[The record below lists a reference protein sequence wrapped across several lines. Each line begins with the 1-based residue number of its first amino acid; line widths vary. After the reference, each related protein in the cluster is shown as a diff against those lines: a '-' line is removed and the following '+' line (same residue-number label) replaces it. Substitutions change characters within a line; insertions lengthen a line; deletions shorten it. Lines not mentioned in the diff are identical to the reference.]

1 MIKCGM
7 CSAHLDYAFTGKNRV
22 CAISFFGRSLSG
34 LKAIGAC
41 LGKEDVVMNPDHT
54 QKTYRIPTRGEEF
67 QVFFT
72 PVVYGK
78 EKFYHALAVNKGIG
92 NSFFLSEPSNAPE
105 DFYNLLMQNF
115 NLPLLVEWKD
125 VLFSYSMEQGYLKRQ
140 VFSFSTGAYYVE
152 NVHENKEVYEVAL
165 TEEKLKEMVSCLLQT
180 KKIQI
185 AEGEMKP
192 LEAENMDEYFKKY
205 GPVLVENLNRYV
217 KPLRELD
224 GNVDTVALKEMK
236 LYPQQGAQVNGVTEL
251 LQQSNYAILNMGM
264 GTGKTICSTSM
275 VEGYFVKKY
284 LRRNP
289 GKTLK
294 DAYMDENA
302 IRYRNIVMCPGHLV
316 EKWANEIQTQVP
328 YAKVSIIKK
337 LSQLV
342 EIQKAGR
349 ERTGKEW
356 YVIGKD
362 FAKLSYQSMPLPQK
376 IGKKQ
381 LKRRVCKACQ
391 TVDADFSGKEF
402 LCACGSKEY
411 EIQSMGVVDTGLKC
425 PHCGEIL
432 INNRFSFKYA
442 VDESPA
448 LQPKDFARAD
458 AGNQRCHICGEQLWQ
473 PCITNINVPGTEWS
487 QHVDRMMERGWHRAT
502 HYSNK
507 KHKAVKTV
515 WVHRQYEEDYWE
527 SVHELPLREKEEK
540 AKGVRKFAPASYISK
555 KLKGYFDFFIL
566 DEAHLFKGGATAQGN
581 AMQALVS
588 ASKKQLMLTGTIA
601 GGMATHLFYLL
612 YRLDPSRMQK
622 RGYKFTDELKFAR
635 DYGTVETEFETKTS
649 GNSENFELNTSSKGR
664 QKGSPRVKPGISPLI
679 FSDYLLDR
687 TVFLDLSDMSKY
699 LPEFKEQVEVVY
711 AEDVEE
717 AESLSVY
724 HQNVDQMKE
733 LSRTEGRGLLSSMLQ
748 FALAYPDHPYGMD
761 DIKSAFTGATLVHPQ
776 DNRQLIEDGKLLA
789 KEKRLLEIVKK
800 ELTEGRNSV
809 VYCEF
814 TGNPSMCVTHRLR
827 EILMKGCALKD
838 NEVVIIEASSPSA
851 DKREEWMHK
860 KAAEGA
866 KVFIVNPRCVE
877 TGLDFCWTQ
886 DGVRYNYPTLIFYQI
901 GYSLFTVWQA
911 SRRSYR
917 LNQTEECRVY
927 YMAYAGTAQ
936 QAAIQVIAEKQV
948 ATSAIQGKFSAEG
961 LSAMAQGTDTKIRLA
976 QLMSEMDTVTENGLQ
991 EMFDVLNIDTTDMSA
1006 YEDFKPMQT
1015 YYELTGANPENEKK
1029 LAEEPSFEEF
1039 LTIFTSEEMEV
1050 REKEGEDEALS
1061 FISTIE
1067 THKEIK
1073 LTSRQK
1079 KLQQA
1084 GQMTL
1089 F

>member
-1 MIKCGM
+1 M
-7 CSAHLDYAFTGKNRV
+7 
-22 CAISFFGRSLSG
+22 
-34 LKAIGAC
+34 
-41 LGKEDVVMNPDHT
+41 
-54 QKTYRIPTRGEEF
+54 
-67 QVFFT
+67 
-72 PVVYGK
+72 
-78 EKFYHALAVNKGIG
+78 
-92 NSFFLSEPSNAPE
+92 
-105 DFYNLLMQNF
+105 
-115 NLPLLVEWKD
+115 
-125 VLFSYSMEQGYLKRQ
+125 
-140 VFSFSTGAYYVE
+140 
-152 NVHENKEVYEVAL
+152 
-165 TEEKLKEMVSCLLQT
+165 
-180 KKIQI
+180 
-185 AEGEMKP
+185 
-192 LEAENMDEYFKKY
+192 
-205 GPVLVENLNRYV
+205 
-217 KPLRELD
+217 
-224 GNVDTVALKEMK
+224 
-236 LYPQQGAQVNGVTEL
+236 
-251 LQQSNYAILNMGM
+251 
-264 GTGKTICSTSM
+264 
-275 VEGYFVKKY
+275 
-284 LRRNP
+284 
-289 GKTLK
+289 
-294 DAYMDENA
+294 
-302 IRYRNIVMCPGHLV
+302 
-316 EKWANEIQTQVP
+316 
-328 YAKVSIIKK
+328 
-337 LSQLV
+337 
-342 EIQKAGR
+342 
-349 ERTGKEW
+349 
-356 YVIGKD
+356 
-362 FAKLSYQSMPLPQK
+362 
-376 IGKKQ
+376 
-381 LKRRVCKACQ
+381 
-391 TVDADFSGKEF
+391 
-402 LCACGSKEY
+402 
-411 EIQSMGVVDTGLKC
+411 
-425 PHCGEIL
+425 
-432 INNRFSFKYA
+432 
-442 VDESPA
+442 
-448 LQPKDFARAD
+448 
-458 AGNQRCHICGEQLWQ
+458 
-473 PCITNINVPGTEWS
+473 
-487 QHVDRMMERGWHRAT
+487 
-502 HYSNK
+502 
-507 KHKAVKTV
+507 
-515 WVHRQYEEDYWE
+515 HRQ
-527 SVHELPLREKEEK
+527 
-540 AKGVRKFAPASYISK
+540 ATFQK

-761 DIKSAFTGATLVHPQ
+761 DIKSAFTGATLVHPR

-991 EMFDVLNIDTTDMSA
+991 EMFDVLNTDTTDMSA

-1050 REKEGEDEALS
+1050 REKEGEDETLS

>member
-1 MIKCGM
+1 
-7 CSAHLDYAFTGKNRV
+7 
-22 CAISFFGRSLSG
+22 
-34 LKAIGAC
+34 
-41 LGKEDVVMNPDHT
+41 
-54 QKTYRIPTRGEEF
+54 
-67 QVFFT
+67 
-72 PVVYGK
+72 
-78 EKFYHALAVNKGIG
+78 
-92 NSFFLSEPSNAPE
+92 
-105 DFYNLLMQNF
+105 
-115 NLPLLVEWKD
+115 
-125 VLFSYSMEQGYLKRQ
+125 
-140 VFSFSTGAYYVE
+140 
-152 NVHENKEVYEVAL
+152 
-165 TEEKLKEMVSCLLQT
+165 
-180 KKIQI
+180 
-185 AEGEMKP
+185 
-192 LEAENMDEYFKKY
+192 
-205 GPVLVENLNRYV
+205 
-217 KPLRELD
+217 
-224 GNVDTVALKEMK
+224 
-236 LYPQQGAQVNGVTEL
+236 
-251 LQQSNYAILNMGM
+251 
-264 GTGKTICSTSM
+264 
-275 VEGYFVKKY
+275 
-284 LRRNP
+284 
-289 GKTLK
+289 
-294 DAYMDENA
+294 
-302 IRYRNIVMCPGHLV
+302 
-316 EKWANEIQTQVP
+316 
-328 YAKVSIIKK
+328 
-337 LSQLV
+337 
-342 EIQKAGR
+342 
-349 ERTGKEW
+349 
-356 YVIGKD
+356 
-362 FAKLSYQSMPLPQK
+362 MPLPQK